1 MPGSTRAGDLLTGRY
16 RLVDLLSE
24 ARGGRF
30 WRAWDTVLSRAV
42 AVHLIPEGDERAEAL
57 MEAAR
62 RSATL
67 FDPHLL
73 RVLDADHADGMVFV
87 VNEWGEGESLDHLLA
102 DAPLSP
108 RRAAWVTAEVGS
120 MLAIAHEQ
128 GIAHGR
134 LVPENVLIDETGAV
148 KVIGFACDAALNG
161 IPEGRV
167 STDVIDLAG
176 VLYASLTGRWPGISR
191 SAVPA
196 APQEHG
202 KPLRPRQ
209 VRAGVPRVLDALCD
223 DVLSPFSNGP
233 DHGFDAAAAIVDVLE
248 EYVGDLAAVAEAEA
262 RSHRGNTSPRIPRI
276 DAPLA
281 LAPDTSPA
289 AAAAVAANSGIDT
302 GTDTGIETGAD
313 TGTDTATPDRGPAA
327 VPADTDTGQADA
339 DTDADVDDGTVALPA
354 LAAWARADQN
364 GELGEAAPA
373 QAPYHEEIPD
383 ADEAVEGAVDDEVDE
398 PADEGLDTGPITAA
412 RPDTDEVPAHTPE
425 DPGDRTQASAPIFD
439 EPDEAWSDEA
449 WRATRSEPAPP
460 PPPFE
465 EAPERPLFAPD
476 PPEGRAA
483 RIPRGPSPDNG
494 TGTGTGAGY
503 WPWGNDSG
511 MLPPAPPEEDEEDDG
526 RVPGRSSLRI
536 AALIALAAVVLLAMV
551 YAFNRGRNASDDETA
566 GDDEPSRSPTP
577 SATALP
583 PITVDAI
590 SDFDPFG
597 DPSEE
602 NPELAPLAIDGKSD
616 TAWTTMRYDQQF
628 GPGGLKPGVGLLLD
642 LGKPQD
648 VGSVVVALQDSPT
661 TVELLASTEDAE
673 PTGTDG
679 LESIAKGEAT
689 GTTVTLKPEEPT
701 SARWLVVWLTAIP
714 DVGGFRGSV
723 AEIKVKP

>member
-30 WRAWDTVLSRAV
+30 WRAWDTVLSRHV

-102 DAPLSP
+102 DQPLSP
-108 RRAAWVTAEVGS
+108 RRAAWLTAEVGS
-120 MLAIAHEQ
+120 MLVTAHEQ

-161 IPEGRV
+161 IVEGRI
-167 STDVIDLAG
+167 STDVVDLAA
-176 VLYASLTGRWPGISR
+176 VLYAALTGKWPGISR

-202 KPLRPRQ
+202 RPLRPRQ
-209 VRAGVPRVLDALCD
+209 VRAGVPRTLDALCD
-223 DVLSPFSNGP
+223 EVLSPYLTGA
-233 DHGFDAAAAIVDVLE
+233 DHGFDSAGAIVAALE

-281 LAPDTSPA
+281 LAPEISA
-289 AAAAVAANSGIDT
+289 AAAAAAAAGTGPATDT
-302 GTDTGIETGAD
+302 GTGAAAVTTNGAGD
-313 TGTDTATPDRGPAA
+313 APAELPTDTPPVGPAGPVA
-327 VPADTDTGQADA
+327 PGTPPAPDDA
-339 DTDADVDDGTVALPA
+339 PDLPGDGTVAMSA
-354 LAAWARADQN
+354 LAPDVDERGAAPQDATDLEGSDSGPAAPVATEPEGPPDQAPASSP
-364 GELGEAAPA
+364 EAATAPA
-373 QAPYHEEIPD
+373 E
-383 ADEAVEGAVDDEVDE
+383 
-398 PADEGLDTGPITAA
+398 
-412 RPDTDEVPAHTPE
+412 EVPAHTP
-425 DPGDRTQASAPIFD
+425 DGPGDQTQAEAPVFD
-439 EPDEAWSDEA
+439 DGDDAEWSSGAWMTARSD
-449 WRATRSEPAPP
+449 PAPP
-460 PPPFE
+460 PPPFD

-483 RIPRGPSPDNG
+483 RVPRSPAPDTHG
-494 TGTGTGAGY
+494 GTGAGY

-511 MLPPAPPEEDEEDDG
+511 TLPPAPPEEDDEADG

-551 YAFNRGRNASDDETA
+551 YAFNRGRDSGSDDASPQQPTRTPTTSAPSEQPFRIA
-566 GDDEPSRSPTP
+566 G
-577 SATALP
+577 
-583 PITVDAI
+583 VQ
-590 SDFDPFG
+590 DFDPYG
-597 DPSEE
+597 DPPEE
-602 NPELAPLAIDGKSD
+602 NPELAPLAIDGKAD
-616 TAWTTMRYDQQF
+616 TAWVSNRYDQQF
-628 GPGGLKPGVGLLLD
+628 GPGGLKPGVGLLVD
-642 LGKPQD
+642 LGQARD
-648 VGSVVVALQDSPT
+648 VGSVDVTLQGSPT
-661 TVELLASTEDAE
+661 TVELLGTTDEAA
-673 PTGTDG
+673 PTGIDG
-679 LESIAKGEAT
+679 LDELASGEAT
-689 GTTVTLKPEEPT
+689 GTEVTLEPEKPT
-701 SARWLVVWLTAIP
+701 SARWLVVWLTRAP
-714 DVGGFRGSV
+714 DVGGGFRGAV
-723 AEIKVKP
+723 AEIAVNP